1 MPAPDSSRP
10 SAALKAA
17 NAAQVGINRAAE
29 PWIPAFAGMT
39 IGKNVS
45 IYPGTDSAFYLQ
57 KIGDRRQGAA
67 DLGQEPQAVGAQIG
81 FRRVHRDLIKKRID
95 PRAPNWPRP
104 PCAPPNLPP
113 PPPLP
118 PFARPPPPFAPR
130 LLPLPTPQGG
140 PGPPPPTPPF
150 PLFPP

>member
-95 PRAPNWPRP
+95 RRAQICPRHHCP
-104 PCAPPNLPP
+104 PPNFPPQQRLPSFGP
-113 PPPLP
+113 PPHLLRPRLLLSQPPQSPPHPPPLP
-118 PFARPPPPFAPR
+118 R
-130 LLPLPTPQGG
+130 LFL
-140 PGPPPPTPPF
+140 
-150 PLFPP
+150 

>member
-17 NAAQVGINRAAE
+17 NAAQVGIHRAAE

-45 IYPGTDSAFYLQ
+45 IYSGTDSAFYLR

-81 FRRVHRDLIKKRID
+81 FPRVHRDLIKKTID
-95 PRAPNWPRP
+95 PRGAQWPPP
-104 PCAPPNLPP
+104 PCGPRNLPP
-113 PPPLP
+113 PPPP
-118 PFARPPPPFAPR
+118 PS
-130 LLPLPTPQGG
+130 
-140 PGPPPPTPPF
+140 
-150 PLFPP
+150 